1 MTETAAAN
9 ERSPL
14 YWWTS
19 ATPHA
24 RKALIAGGAGWML
37 DGMDVMLYALALTT
51 IKNEFGFTSTQSGLI
66 ASATLLASAF
76 GGMAFGVIADR
87 IGRVHALSIS
97 ILMYSICTALCA
109 TSRSLEAL
117 IFWRLLVGIGMG
129 GEWAAGSVLIAE
141 TWEPK
146 QRGRAIGVMQSGWA
160 IGYILAA
167 LLAAAIIPKWGW
179 RPLFVVG
186 AAPALVV
193 LWIRSSVPEPK
204 AWLES
209 SGKRLGFGETI
220 VVLTRP
226 PYGSRVII
234 ACLLTTSLMCAFWG
248 LFTWI
253 PSFLAMP
260 ADKGGAGLEF
270 VYSTGWIVTIQ
281 IGAFLGYFSFGFLA
295 ERFGRRATFV
305 AFTVGAAIF
314 TPIFGLSSDIKW
326 LLFAVGPLVGFFG
339 HGFFSVFGALLAEL
353 FPSRVR
359 ATAQGLCYNFGR
371 GVSAIAPTVIGALS
385 ANLGLGTA
393 LAFLGLLFLAGA
405 IIFFFLPNVQG
416 EELE

>member
-1 MTETAAAN
+1 MTDAALPS

-51 IKNEFGFTSTQSGLI
+51 VKADFNLTGTQSGLI
-66 ASATLLASAF
+66 ASVTLLASAF
-76 GGMAFGVIADR
+76 GGMAFGVVADR
-87 IGRVHALSIS
+87 IGRVRALSIS
-97 ILMYSICTALCA
+97 ILIYSVCTALCA

-141 TWEPK
+141 TWDPK

-160 IGYILAA
+160 LGYILAA
-167 LLAAAIIPKWGW
+167 VLAAAIIPTWGW

-193 LWIRSSVPEPK
+193 LWIRRSVPEPQV
-204 AWLES
+204 WLES
-209 SGKRLGFGETI
+209 SGKRLGFGET
-220 VVLTRP
+220 VSVLAQP
-226 PYGSRVII
+226 PYRSRVFT

-253 PSFLAMP
+253 PGFLAMP
-260 ADKGGAGLEF
+260 PEKGGAGIEF
-270 VYSTGWIVTIQ
+270 VQSTAWIVSIQ

-295 ERFGRRATFV
+295 ERFGRRTIFV
-305 AFTVGAAIF
+305 VFTVGAAVF
-314 TPIFGLSSDIKW
+314 TPIFGLSSGNKW
-326 LLFAVGPLVGFFG
+326 LLFAVGPIIGYFG

-353 FPSRVR
+353 FPARVR

-371 GVSAIAPTVIGALS
+371 GVSAIAPTAIGALS
-385 ANLGLGTA
+385 ENFGLGIA

-405 IIFFFLPNVQG
+405 IIFFFLPNTQG

>member
-1 MTETAAAN
+1 MNDPQTTPG
-9 ERSPL
+9 PL
-14 YWWTS
+14 HWWTS

-24 RKALIAGGAGWML
+24 RKALIAGGAGWAL
-37 DGMDVMLYALALTT
+37 DGMDVMLYALALTA
-51 IKNEFGFTSTQSGLI
+51 IRNEFGFTAVESGLI

-76 GGMAFGVIADR
+76 GGMAFGVLADR
-87 IGRVHALSIS
+87 IGRVRALSIS
-97 ILMYSICTALCA
+97 ILLYSICTAMCA
-109 TSRSLEAL
+109 TARSLEAL
-117 IFWRLLVGIGMG
+117 IFWRLLVGIGME

-160 IGYILAA
+160 LGYILAA
-167 LLAAAIIPKWGW
+167 ILAAAIIPKLGW

-193 LWIRSSVPEPK
+193 LWIRRSVPEPD
-204 AWLES
+204 AWMES
-209 SGKRLGFGETI
+209 AGRRLGLRATLT
-220 VVLTRP
+220 VLAQS
-226 PYGSRVII
+226 PYRSRVFT

-253 PSFLAMP
+253 PNFLASSP
-260 ADKGGAGLEF
+260 EKGGAGIEF
-270 VYSTGWIVTIQ
+270 VHSTGWIITIQ
-281 IGAFLGYFSFGFLA
+281 LGAFLGYFSFGFLA
-295 ERFGRRATFV
+295 ERFGRRVIFV
-305 AFTVGAAIF
+305 AFTVGAAVF
-314 TPIFGLSSDIKW
+314 TPIFGLSSGNKW

-353 FPSRVR
+353 FPARVR

-371 GVSAIAPTVIGALS
+371 GVSAVAPTVIGAMS
-385 ANLGLGTA
+385 THLGLGTA

-405 IIFFFLPNVQG
+405 VVFLFLPNVQG

>member
-1 MTETAAAN
+1 
-9 ERSPL
+9 
-14 YWWTS
+14 
-19 ATPHA
+19 
-24 RKALIAGGAGWML
+24 ML
-37 DGMDVMLYALALTT
+37 DGMDVMLYALALTA
-51 IKNEFGFTSTQSGLI
+51 IKNEFGITATQSGLI

-76 GGMAFGVIADR
+76 GGMAFGVLADR
-87 IGRVHALSIS
+87 IGRVRALSIS
-97 ILMYSICTALCA
+97 ILLYSLCTALCA

-209 SGKRLGFGETI
+209 SGERLGFGATI
-220 VVLTRP
+220 KVLARS
-226 PYGSRVII
+226 PYRSRVLI

-253 PSFLAMP
+253 PNFLALSP
-260 ADKGGAGLEF
+260 DKGGAGLEF
-270 VYSTGWIVTIQ
+270 VHSTGWIITIQ
-281 IGAFLGYFSFGFLA
+281 LGAFLGYFSFGFLA
-295 ERFGRRATFV
+295 ERFGRRAVFV

-314 TPIFGLSSDIKW
+314 TPIFGLSSDNKL
-326 LLFAVGPLVGFFG
+326 LLFSVGPLVGFFG

-353 FPSRVR
+353 FPARVR

-385 ANLGLGTA
+385 TNLGLGTA

-405 IIFFFLPNVQG
+405 IIFLFLPNVQG
-416 EELE
+416 EELT

>member
-1 MTETAAAN
+1 MQTAAP
-9 ERSPL
+9 SPGPL
-14 YWWTS
+14 FWWTS

-24 RKALIAGGAGWML
+24 RKALVAGGAGWML
-37 DGMDVMLYALALTT
+37 DGMDVMLYALALTA
-51 IKNEFGFTSTQSGLI
+51 IKNEFGFTATQSGLI

-76 GGMAFGVIADR
+76 GGMAFGVLADR
-87 IGRVHALSIS
+87 IGRVRALSIS
-97 ILMYSICTALCA
+97 ILLYSICTALCA

-141 TWEPK
+141 TWEPR

-186 AAPALVV
+186 AAPALIV
-193 LWIRSSVPEPK
+193 LWIRHSVPEPQ
-204 AWLES
+204 AWLKS
-209 SGKRLGFGETI
+209 SGERLGFGATI
-220 VVLTRP
+220 RVLARS
-226 PYGSRVII
+226 PYRSRVFV

-253 PSFLAMP
+253 PNFLALSP
-260 ADKGGAGLEF
+260 EKGGAGLEF
-270 VYSTGWIVTIQ
+270 VHSTGWIIAIQ
-281 IGAFLGYFSFGFLA
+281 TGAFLGYFSFGFLA
-295 ERFGRRATFV
+295 ERFGRRAVFV
-305 AFTVGAAIF
+305 AFTVGAAVS
-314 TPIFGLSSDIKW
+314 TPIFGLSSDNKM

-353 FPSRVR
+353 FPARVR

-385 ANLGLGTA
+385 ASHGLGTA

-405 IIFFFLPNVQG
+405 IIFLFLPNVQG

>member
-1 MTETAAAN
+1 MQTAET
-9 ERSPL
+9 SPGPL
-14 YWWTS
+14 HWWTS

-51 IKNEFGFTSTQSGLI
+51 IKDDFKLTAAQSGLI

-76 GGMAFGVIADR
+76 GGVAFGMIADR
-87 IGRVHALSIS
+87 IGRVRALSIS
-97 ILMYSICTALCA
+97 ILLYSICTALCA
-109 TSRSLEAL
+109 TAHNLEML

-141 TWEPK
+141 TWDPK

-167 LLAAAIIPKWGW
+167 LLAGAIIPTLGW
-179 RPLFVVG
+179 RWLFVVG

-193 LWIRSSVPEPK
+193 FWIRHSVPEPD
-204 AWLES
+204 AWLRS
-209 SGKRLGFGETI
+209 SGARVGLGESLAI
-220 VVLTRP
+220 LSRP
-226 PYGSRVII
+226 PYRARVAT
-234 ACLLTTSLMCAFWG
+234 ACLLTTSLMFAFWG

-253 PSFLAMP
+253 PGFLAMP
-260 ADKGGAGLEF
+260 PEKGGAGLEF
-270 VYSTGWIVTIQ
+270 VKSTGWIVTIQ
-281 IGAFLGYFSFGFLA
+281 IGAFFGYFTFGFLA
-295 ERFGRRATFV
+295 ERFGRRAVFTI
-305 AFTVGAAIF
+305 FTVGAAIF
-314 TPIFGLSSDIKW
+314 TPIFGLSAGNKW
-326 LLFAVGPLVGFFG
+326 LLFAVGPVIGYFG

-353 FPSRVR
+353 FPARVR

-385 ANLGLGTA
+385 VNLGLGTA

-405 IIFFFLPNVQG
+405 VIFLFLPNTQG
-416 EELE
+416 EKLE